1 MATHKAETS
10 ATRLTKG
17 LLYSI
22 QFGGEVCVAAAN
34 PGPYQG
40 YPGQTVPYPAG
51 A

>member
-17 LLYSI
+17 FLYSI
-22 QFGGEVCVAAAN
+22 QLEGEVGVAAAN

-40 YPGQTVPYPAG
+40 QTVHYPAG